1 MHCRPDAFAH
11 AFPDARCQPSIVV
24 SPSRLDLRVA
34 RRLAS
39 FPAWRRFFWRA
50 RNALAGDE
58 SDTGDATDVGT
69 QSARVTARWRCP
81 KCPLATMHTLRSQ
94 LTYIT
99 FVTSITCITSL
110 IMCAST
116 SRTHPCCTDCA

>member
-39 FPAWRRFFWRA
+39 FPAWRRFFFGERA
-50 RNALAGDE
+50 MRSQVTKVIQVMQLMWARRALA
-58 SDTGDATDVGT
+58 
-69 QSARVTARWRCP
+69 
-81 KCPLATMHTLRSQ
+81 
-94 LTYIT
+94 
-99 FVTSITCITSL
+99 
-110 IMCAST
+110 
-116 SRTHPCCTDCA
+116 